1 MWETYTT
8 EAETGHYC
16 CLVAKSCLTL
26 CDPVDCSPT
35 RLLCPWDFPGKSTVA
50 GCHFLLQGIFP
61 TQGLSHVSCT
71 RRQILY
77 HWATREAHKTLLK
90 EIQNDINKWKHIS
103 CSWIG
108 RQSIKMSILV
118 KVIYRFSATL
128 TKILKTIFSEIEKS
142 ILKFKWNLKE
152 QQVVKIIL
160 TKKNKIAWPTL
171 PACKT
176 YYKVTVIRL
185 YGIKRASMVAQW

>member
-1 MWETYTT
+1 MWETYTA
-8 EAETGHYC
+8 EATTGHYW

-35 RLLCPWDFPGKSTVA
+35 RLLCPWDLPGKSTVA

-61 TQGLSHVSCT
+61 TQGLSHVSCMG
-71 RRQILY
+71 RQILY

-171 PACKT
+171 PLAKLTTRVQEQDCM
-176 YYKVTVIRL
+176 
-185 YGIKRASMVAQW
+185 A